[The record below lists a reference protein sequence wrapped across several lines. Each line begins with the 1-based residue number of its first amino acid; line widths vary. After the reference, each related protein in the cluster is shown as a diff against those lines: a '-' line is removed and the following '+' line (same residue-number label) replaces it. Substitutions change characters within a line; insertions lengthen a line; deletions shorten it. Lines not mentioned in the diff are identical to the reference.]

1 MKTLMER
8 EIRKKKKKIRQLK
21 SKENWDVKKIQELD
35 DKVLKME
42 DMVRKEQIKIQ
53 EKKEKQKREEEMT
66 DEEFMDQIRN
76 EYPRTE
82 KVKDHTIENTR
93 ENRRKKKKIIRALN
107 EDMLG
112 KHMENQIR
120 IRNQIVTQI
129 KKEMEDSSTSSSD
142 ESSEEEKEFEKI
154 RSEMYSHFKTV

>member
-8 EIRKKKKKIRQLK
+8 ELRKKKKKIRQLK
-21 SKENWDVKKIQELD
+21 SKENWDVKKINELD
-35 DKVLKME
+35 DEVLKME
-42 DMVRKEQIKIQ
+42 DLIRKEKIKFQ
-53 EKKEKQKREEEMT
+53 EKKDKQKGEEEMT
-66 DEEFMDQIRN
+66 DEEYMEQTRN
-76 EYPRTE
+76 EYPITE
-82 KVKDHTIENTR
+82 KVNDHKIENNR
-93 ENRRKKKKIIRALN
+93 ENRRKKKKIIQGLN

-129 KKEMEDSSTSSSD
+129 KKEMEDSSNSSSD